1 MAENNFELP
10 PTPPTSGSGPVID
23 PSSTAVPAVP
33 RPTAPAQPSTTSSP
47 WYPDF
52 ETPTA
57 SAAAA
62 AASSAAGATP
72 GRARRGA
79 NRRTR
84 AIVGG
89 TSVAAFLAILAAVG
103 IHDRGQPASAV
114 STGDNGS
121 ATSLDP
127 GFVQPNLGGGTFG
140 GRFGGLGSSQDPYGS
155 SAGDPFGSQSGSGSA
170 SDSPFSGGFSGG
182 GFSATPGGAGGAA
195 HTRSHGS

>member
-10 PTPPTSGSGPVID
+10 PAPPTFGSGPVID
-23 PSSTAVPAVP
+23 PSSTAVPDVP
-33 RPTAPAQPSTTSSP
+33 RPTASAPPSTPSSP
-47 WYPDF
+47 WSPDF

-57 SAAAA
+57 PAAAA
-62 AASSAAGATP
+62 AVGATP
-72 GRARRGA
+72 GRRRRGA
-79 NRRTR
+79 NSRTR

-103 IHDRGQPASAV
+103 IHDRGQRVSAV

-182 GFSATPGGAGGAA
+182 GFSATPGGAGGSA

>member
-1 MAENNFELP
+1 M
-10 PTPPTSGSGPVID
+10 
-23 PSSTAVPAVP
+23 
-33 RPTAPAQPSTTSSP
+33 
-47 WYPDF
+47 
-52 ETPTA
+52 
-57 SAAAA
+57 
-62 AASSAAGATP
+62 GATP

-89 TSVAAFLAILAAVG
+89 TSVAAFLATLAAVG
-103 IHDRGQPASAV
+103 IHDRGQTASAV

-170 SDSPFSGGFSGG
+170 SDSPFSGG
-182 GFSATPGGAGGAA
+182 GFSATPGGAGGSA